1 MTQENIASKFEGKGG
16 LILEHIF
23 KFVTFLSKMNEINI
37 LKINL
42 KSLGQRVFFLFFAE
56 DKSTLVKTEEEST

>member
-42 KSLGQRVFFLFFAE
+42 KILGQRGFFLFFAE
-56 DKSTLVKTEEEST
+56 GKSTLVKTEEEST

>member
-23 KFVTFLSKMNEINI
+23 KFVTFLSKMNEINS

-42 KSLGQRVFFLFFAE
+42 KSLGQRVFFVFLQRI
-56 DKSTLVKTEEEST
+56 KVH

>member
-42 KSLGQRVFFLFFAE
+42 KSLGQRVFFCFLQRI
-56 DKSTLVKTEEEST
+56 KVH